1 MRTLNRLNK
10 YLNDNEFRITI
21 YENKKVDI
29 INYDKANYNCSKHN
43 KNPWNRLYFGWSH
56 FYSDN
61 QRLYERRKSKRH
73 HASFRLWQRKDG

>member
-29 INYDKANYNCSKHN
+29 INYDNIIDFDLN
-43 KNPWNRLYFGWSH
+43 KVIVGVNNKKIIVEGLNLTINKML
-56 FYSDN
+56 DN
-61 QRLYERRKSKRH
+61 EVLILGLISSVRIN
-73 HASFRLWQRKDG
+73 